1 MQKLIDIESQL
12 NKSELALTTRFAN
25 LIKGNEVDLEMFD
38 RLFRNVEDANALAIL
53 KNQLAEI
60 ANVPSLAIAPEKTKR
75 NYPEKR
81 KTPKKQ
87 VPMSVMAEKKKESDK
102 DIKQNV
108 QDLGKP
114 VIDKDEDTF
123 DL

>member
-25 LIKGNEVDLEMFD
+25 LIKGNEIDLEMFD
-38 RLFRNVEDANALAIL
+38 RMFRNVEDANALAIL

-60 ANVPSLAIAPEKTKR
+60 ATSTLQSGINVSKQEPS
-75 NYPEKR
+75 KR
-81 KTPKKQ
+81 KYSPSKSTEPK
-87 VPMSVMAEKKKESDK
+87 PTASKKETDK
-102 DIKQNV
+102 EIKKSV
-108 QDLGKP
+108 DDLGSGHGNA
-114 VIDKDEDTF
+114 KDEDTF